1 MNTLEED
8 IKSLERAVLAEARV
22 EAEKIG
28 ETARQKTDALRK
40 QAQIQAEAER
50 KAILDQ
56 AKQEADRIRGQSLA
70 TGQLK
75 ARTFQLESR
84 EKLLNEVFAKVRQQ
98 IGDVSKSKEYEKITS
113 QLLREAL
120 SQLNAQTAVVHA
132 DKVTL
137 KILND
142 GVLEKV
148 AKDLKAEL
156 SVGKTLEDRTGVFVE
171 ASQGRLVYDNTLE
184 TRLDRLKN
192 GLRSSVFQIL
202 SGESK

>member
-8 IKSLERAVLAEARV
+8 IKSLERAVLAEARA

>member
-8 IKSLERAVLAEARV
+8 IKSLERAVLAEARA

-28 ETARQKTDALRK
+28 ETARQKTDELRK
-40 QAQIQAEAER
+40 QAQMQAEAER
-50 KAILDQ
+50 NAILDQ

-113 QLLREAL
+113 Q
-120 SQLNAQTAVVHA
+120 
-132 DKVTL
+132 
-137 KILND
+137 
-142 GVLEKV
+142 
-148 AKDLKAEL
+148 
-156 SVGKTLEDRTGVFVE
+156 
-171 ASQGRLVYDNTLE
+171 
-184 TRLDRLKN
+184 
-192 GLRSSVFQIL
+192 
-202 SGESK
+202 

>member
-8 IKSLERAVLAEARV
+8 IKSLERAVLAEARA

-137 KILND
+137 KILNG

-156 SVGKTLEDRTGVFVE
+156 SVGKTLEDRTGVLVE

>member
-8 IKSLERAVLAEARV
+8 IKSLERAVLAEARA

-156 SVGKTLEDRTGVFVE
+156 SVGKTLEDRTGVLVE

>member
-8 IKSLERAVLAEARV
+8 IKALERAVLAEARA
-22 EAEKIG
+22 EAEKI
-28 ETARQKTDALRK
+28 EDTARQKTDALRK
-40 QAQIQAEAER
+40 QAQSQAEAER
-50 KAILDQ
+50 KVILDQ

-84 EKLLNEVFAKVRQQ
+84 EKLLSQVFEKVRQQ
-98 IGDVSKSKEYEKITS
+98 IGDVSKSKEYEQITIH
-113 QLLREAL
+113 LLQEAL

-142 GVLEKV
+142 GILEKV
-148 AKDLKAEL
+148 AKELKAEL
-156 SVGKTLEDRTGVFVE
+156 SVGTTLEDRTGVLVE

-192 GLRSSVFQIL
+192 GLRTSVFQIL